1 MYDDFGKSM
10 IKNRQI
16 FSVSRFNQLKY
27 KNMGKS
33 IDQKIKRSLLAL
45 NVSSLKRLFSN
56 MNVIEGYIDKKPIF
70 LEWLHTEIEI
80 DNQFRPIGF
89 SQDLI
94 SPHQDSVKVWLL
106 SMRALWGDMRLQAL
120 DVLNLSEFQQ
130 VHFRSTFGAP
140 FDLQWLYLPKSV
152 HGFIPHVSVCWLSDE
167 QLSSISEERWLSG
180 QWCFQVHK
188 APLSTC
194 IQSAQVVGLD
204 ASSVSEEIFLAWCA
218 VLKDAPIQ
226 WVAFPSGFTRW
237 EQLPDWSNSLELIQA
252 SDCPSLEQNGE
263 WLGKLYNLRCL
274 SLRGSNLTKLPSS
287 IADLSSLEVLDIS
300 DSPIREIPSWLKA
313 LKRLRILNVASTA
326 LDEYPKNISKI
337 SNLKQLI
344 IRNQNATRTVEW
356 LKKIQIDNTN
366 INVQRVVEIQ
376 QSTLWMLCTQLSYSK
391 EI

>member
-1 MYDDFGKSM
+1 M
-10 IKNRQI
+10 
-16 FSVSRFNQLKY
+16 
-27 KNMGKS
+27 
-33 IDQKIKRSLLAL
+33 
-45 NVSSLKRLFSN
+45 
-56 MNVIEGYIDKKPIF
+56 
-70 LEWLHTEIEI
+70 
-80 DNQFRPIGF
+80 
-89 SQDLI
+89 
-94 SPHQDSVKVWLL
+94 
-106 SMRALWGDMRLQAL
+106 
-120 DVLNLSEFQQ
+120 
-130 VHFRSTFGAP
+130 
-140 FDLQWLYLPKSV
+140 
-152 HGFIPHVSVCWLSDE
+152 
-167 QLSSISEERWLSG
+167 
-180 QWCFQVHK
+180 
-188 APLSTC
+188 
-194 IQSAQVVGLD
+194 
-204 ASSVSEEIFLAWCA
+204 
-218 VLKDAPIQ
+218 
-226 WVAFPSGFTRW
+226 
-237 EQLPDWSNSLELIQA
+237 
-252 SDCPSLEQNGE
+252 EQNGE